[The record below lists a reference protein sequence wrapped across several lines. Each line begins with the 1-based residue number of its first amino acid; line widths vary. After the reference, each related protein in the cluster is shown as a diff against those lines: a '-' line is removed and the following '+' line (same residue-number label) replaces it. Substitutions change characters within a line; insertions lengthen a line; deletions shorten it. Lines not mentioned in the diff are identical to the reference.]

1 MVTLDQHLSLWD
13 SPRTRPRQRLHG
25 FYQTLAHRR
34 LDMVFEAAPT
44 IPFDDSMRLVFFSD
58 CHRGDNSRADPF
70 RVNKSLFLHALHH
83 YYDRGFTYIE
93 VGDGD
98 ELWKNRR
105 FATVQAAH
113 AQVFTVFQQFAEQ
126 QRLHL
131 LFGNHD
137 ILGNRRQPV
146 NKGGLIAHEGL
157 ILQQR
162 RTGQQ
167 IFVTHGHQAD
177 TKSDMFYQVSR
188 IAVRKIWRRL
198 QLMHLASVTCRD
210 GEEHTPRTY
219 EQHLMSWAADRRQVL
234 ICGHTHRPASA
245 AYGETP
251 YFNTGYC
258 LAPGVLTGLEIQHG
272 EIGLVR
278 WRATPHSMTP
288 FQREILSQPRRLK
301 YFW

>member
-1 MVTLDQHLSLWD
+1 MVTLTRRWSLWNV
-13 SPRTRPRQRLHG
+13 PRT
-25 FYQTLAHRR
+25 QTRRYINAAQQALAHRR
-34 LDMVFEAAPT
+34 LDMVFEGAP
-44 IPFDDSMRLVFFSD
+44 IVPFDNASRLVFFSD
-58 CHRGDNSRADPF
+58 AHRGDNSRTDAF
-70 RVNKSLFLHALHH
+70 RDNEPLFLHALRH
-83 YYDRGFTYIE
+83 YYDQGFTYIE

-105 FATVQAAH
+105 FDTVRKAH
-113 AQVFTVFQQFAEQ
+113 AQVFTLFHRFAEKH
-126 QRLHL
+126 RLHL

-137 ILGNRRQPV
+137 IIGSRRQPV
-146 NKGGLIAHEGL
+146 NKGGLIAREGL

-162 RTGQQ
+162 RGGQQ

-177 TKSDMFYQVSR
+177 TKSDIFYQVSR
-188 IAVRKIWRRL
+188 IAVRNVWRRL

-210 GEEHTPRTY
+210 GEEHTPRSY
-219 EQHLMSWAADRRQVL
+219 EQFLTSWAADRQRILV
-234 ICGHTHRPASA
+234 CGHTHRPVSA

-258 LAPGVLTGLEIQHG
+258 LAPGLLTGLEIQHG

-278 WRATPHSMTP
+278 WRATPHSTTP
-288 FQREILSQPRRLK
+288 FQRETLSTPRRLK